1 MRNEQFKAFL
11 WYFISHQM
19 SFRVKLSLSNFN
31 SLKNKK
37 VTQNT
42 VKMSI
47 FQKIHIQIVIIY
59 SKQS

>member
-1 MRNEQFKAFL
+1 
-11 WYFISHQM
+11 M
-19 SFRVKLSLSNFN
+19 SFRVKLSLFNFN

-47 FQKIHIQIVIIY
+47 FQKNHIQIVIIY

>member
-1 MRNEQFKAFL
+1 
-11 WYFISHQM
+11 M
-19 SFRVKLSLSNFN
+19 SFRVKLSLFN
-31 SLKNKK
+31 LILIHLKNKK

-47 FQKIHIQIVIIY
+47 FQTIHIQIVIIY

>member
-1 MRNEQFKAFL
+1 
-11 WYFISHQM
+11 M
-19 SFRVKLSLSNFN
+19 SFRVKLSLFN
-31 SLKNKK
+31 LILIHLKNKT